1 VLANSPAVRDAVQ
14 HKAGAA
20 EIRALAVSEGLRTLV
35 QDGLDKCLEGLT
47 DLRQVLA
54 VCGE

>member
-1 VLANSPAVRDAVQ
+1 
-14 HKAGAA
+14 
-20 EIRALAVSEGLRTLV
+20 VSEGLRTLV